1 MLTAK
6 NPILPGFHPDPCILR
21 VGKDYFLATSTFQWF
36 GGVELYHSRDLINWE
51 VLPSPL
57 NRTSQLDMQGN
68 PNSGGVWAPCL
79 SYCDGVY
86 YLIYTNVKNFHGI
99 FKDTHNYL
107 VTTTDIYSGEW
118 SEPIYLNSSGF
129 DPSLFH
135 DDDGK
140 KYLLNMR
147 WDHRMEKHDFAGI
160 LMQEYDPV
168 SKKLVGEIKTIY
180 RGTEIGATEAPHL
193 YKRDGYYYLMVAEG
207 GTMYNH
213 GVRISRSKSL
223 WGEYES
229 DPQPLLTTRNNP
241 EKYMQRT
248 GHASYIEAEN
258 GQGYIAYLC
267 ARPVRD
273 KKPDEWT
280 LGCSI
285 LGRETCIAPV
295 KWENGWLRLE
305 GGGVIPP
312 ESYYST
318 LPEHKFKEAP
328 ALDVFKGKRLPLH
341 YKTLRLPLCK
351 IGSMTENKDALRLYG
366 KEAITSWGEQSMV
379 ARRLQHLHAQA
390 TTKLC
395 FEPKTFQEMAGLT
408 VFYDTFNF
416 FYLYMSRD
424 EESNQNCLRII
435 VRDSLKFYNPIKE
448 SRVLI
453 GESTKV
459 WLRAEVSYLTLKFYY
474 SLNGVDFTPIGGELD
489 CYNLSDE
496 AYCLIGHE
504 GHTGTFI
511 GMACQDLTGAKNHA
525 DFYSFEYKEIK

>member
-6 NPILPGFHPDPCILR
+6 NPILTGFHPDPCILR
-21 VGKDYFLATSTFQWF
+21 VENDYYIATSTFQWF
-36 GGVELYHSRDLINWE
+36 GGVELYHSRDLVNWE
-51 VLPSPL
+51 QLPCPL
-57 NRTSQLDMQGN
+57 RRTSQLDMMGN

-79 SYCDGVY
+79 SYSDGVF
-86 YLIYTNVKNFHGI
+86 YLIYTNTKNFHGI

-107 VTTTDIYSGEW
+107 VTTTDLYGEW

-147 WDHRMEKHDFAGI
+147 WDHRVEKHDFAGI

-193 YKRDGYYYLMVAEG
+193 YKKNGYYYLMVAEG

-213 GVRISRSKSL
+213 GVRLARSRDI

-229 DPQPLLTTRNNP
+229 DPCPLLTTRNNP

-248 GHASYIEAEN
+248 GHASYIEAPD
-258 GQGYIAYLC
+258 GQGYVAYLC
-267 ARPVRD
+267 ARPIRD
-273 KKPDEWT
+273 KRLVDWS

-285 LGRETCIAPV
+285 LGRETCLAPV

-305 GGGVIPP
+305 NGKEVPP
-312 ESYYST
+312 EEYYST
-318 LPEHKFKEAP
+318 LNETKFPPKP
-328 ALDVFKGKRLPLH
+328 QKDVFNGEKLPLH
-341 YKTLRLPLCK
+341 YKTLRIPFDK
-351 IGSMTENKDALRLYG
+351 IGTLTGNALRLYG
-366 KEAITSWGEQSMV
+366 KEAITSPNEQSMV
-379 ARRLQHLHAQA
+379 ARRLQDLHAEA
-390 TTKLC
+390 TTELL
-395 FEPKTFQEMAGLT
+395 FDPTTFQEMAGLT
-408 VFYDTFNF
+408 VFYDTYNF

-424 EESNQNCLRII
+424 EESGENALRII
-435 VRDSLKFYNPIKE
+435 VRDSLTFYNPIPE
-448 SRVLI
+448 YRVLI
-453 GESTKV
+453 GENKRV
-459 WLRAEVSYLTLKFYY
+459 WLRAEVKRLTLKFYY
-474 SLNGVDFTPIGGELD
+474 SLNGKDFELVGGELD
-489 CYNLSDE
+489 CSNLCDE
-496 AYCLIGHE
+496 AYGLIGHE

-511 GMACQDLTGAKNHA
+511 GICCQDLTGKNKYA
-525 DFYSFEYKEIK
+525 DFISFEYKEKQ